1 MKRIGIGFENYKDFI
16 EQDLYYVDKTLLV
29 RDILRM
35 GGKATLLTRHRR
47 FGKTASLSM
56 LQTFFELEYDREGN
70 IVDKSRYFSGM
81 KIMACGEEILARM
94 GKYLVIKLSLK
105 GAKQPDFE
113 TAFMMLRKEIIHE
126 FERHV
131 YLKDSSLLNE
141 RERIRVQELWAGEN
155 QWDSRTSGI
164 SCSLPVI

>member
-47 FGKTASLSM
+47 FGKTSSLSM

-81 KIMACGEEILARM
+81 KIMACGEEILAR
-94 GKYLVIKLSLK
+94 
-105 GAKQPDFE
+105 
-113 TAFMMLRKEIIHE
+113 
-126 FERHV
+126 
-131 YLKDSSLLNE
+131 KDSSLLNE